1 MASPNLISPNTKYG
15 KTTGT
20 TISTAVTVLVSNP
33 QGSNKVYKIN
43 SLYVANI
50 DNSVLARASV
60 DFFRLTTS
68 IRLVDRMEIGAGDT
82 LVAVT
87 QDSTLYLEEG
97 DSLRCY
103 ADQNDLIHAVLSY
116 EVIS

>member
-1 MASPNLISPNTKYG
+1 MASPNLISPVTKYG

-20 TISTAVTVLVSNP
+20 TIGTAVTVLVSNP

-50 DNSVLARASV
+50 DNTVPARVSV

-68 IRLVDRMEIGAGDT
+68 IRIVDRIELSASDT
-82 LVAVT
+82 LVTVT
-87 QDSTLYLEEG
+87 QDTVLYLEEG

-116 EVIS
+116 EVIG